1 MIEEPKRKPVT
12 NSLTAGA
19 GRPVRAPP
27 APFDPPAAPHIHAGL
42 YNAPTGPAPKTFL
55 IIDDDA
61 AFRDRL
67 VRALIARG
75 LQAAQPP
82 YPPRSC
88 ARPHQPPRSRHRRSP
103 HARRHRLRSHP
114 RPARLIPRIQIVV
127 LTGYGNIATAVEAV
141 RRGAID
147 YLTKPLDTDQILAAF
162 ETAATKSSDAA
173 AELTPSLARVEW
185 EHIQRILTDCNGNIS
200 KAARVLG
207 LHRRS
212 LQRKL
217 SKLPPEE

>member
-1 MIEEPKRKPVT
+1 MVDEVKRKST
-12 NSLTAGA
+12 IAGIGSLIAGA
-19 GRPVRAPP
+19 GRPGPSPSVHAS
-27 APFDPPAAPHIHAGL
+27 ADSAPAAR
-42 YNAPTGPAPKTFL
+42 PKTFL
-55 IIDDDA
+55 VVDDQ
-61 AFRDRL
+61 
-67 VRALIARG
+67 ARG
-75 LQAAQPP
+75 APCSADALALARISPPEAATVD
-82 YPPRSC
+82 
-88 ARPHQPPRSRHRRSP
+88 
-103 HARRHRLRSHP
+103 LRMPGGAASGLD
-114 RPARLIPRIQIVV
+114 LIRDLLALAPRIQIVV

-162 ETAATKSSDAA
+162 DPAAARATDAAT
-173 AELTPSLARVEW
+173 ELTPTLARVEW

-200 KAARVLG
+200 KAARKLG